1 MVLFLAPSAIGEI
14 GHYIGY
20 REENRHR
27 TMVALLLAPLASA
40 LRLFRDWLCRDVAL
54 ETSQRSSPQQGVQV
68 VDGCGRLHWLLGHVS
83 SDNFDGILSGAF
95 E

>member
-27 TMVALLLAPLASA
+27 TMVALLLSA
-40 LRLFRDWLCRDVAL
+40 WRLPAAHRARPVR
-54 ETSQRSSPQQGVQV
+54 Q
-68 VDGCGRLHWLLGHVS
+68 S
-83 SDNFDGILSGAF
+83 SDAHGEPYPVEKHVADLAAPSRSRAAVNFVFMGTSVISGTATP
-95 E
+95 